1 MADPSS
7 RTPSFGR
14 NLARMGPRMDAR
26 GAAERRRRLV
36 DPRRPVI
43 EIGAGYGAT
52 FPFYPAAVTAV
63 LALEPDP
70 TLRCLALP
78 PPPGRRCPSRCRE
91 GVAEALPAADASID
105 VVVSSLVLC
114 SVAEQS
120 AALAEAVRVL
130 RPGGLLLFYEHVR
143 SANRLLG
150 AAEDLLTP
158 PWSRLAGGC
167 HPNRDTAAAIAGAGL
182 TVQALERFG
191 FSALPG
197 NPRVAHILGVAAKAG
212 ARACPYTTSSPRI
225 FRSDQRA
232 PSNTRAA
239 DKSESLVGSGLASI
253 RRNPVGAGQGC
264 IGMIPDHE
272 RKAKHYWNCPGC
284 LP

>member
-1 MADPSS
+1 MPDASP
-7 RTPSFGR
+7 RNPSFGR
-14 NLARMGPRMDAR
+14 NFARVGPRMDAR
-26 GAAERRRRLV
+26 GAAEHRRRLV
-36 DPRRPVI
+36 AAAHGTVV

-52 FPFYPAAVTAV
+52 FPYYPAAVTGV

-70 TLRCLALP
+70 TLRDLALAAAIRAP
-78 PPPGRRCPSRCRE
+78 VPVAVQD

-114 SVAEQS
+114 SVPEQS

-143 SANRLLG
+143 SANRVLG

-158 PWSRLAGGC
+158 LWSRIAGGC

-197 NPRVAHILGVAAKAG
+197 NPRVAHILGVAVKTG
-212 ARACPYTTSSPRI
+212 
-225 FRSDQRA
+225 D
-232 PSNTRAA
+232 
-239 DKSESLVGSGLASI
+239 
-253 RRNPVGAGQGC
+253 
-264 IGMIPDHE
+264 
-272 RKAKHYWNCPGC
+272 
-284 LP
+284 